1 MKFGEMPYCRVTYEE
16 IERRCCGLI
25 DKLKAAESCDEAMEA
40 VRGSYTLQS
49 DMTPMEICYERH
61 NMNVNDEFY
70 AAEQAYYDEIGPKV
84 TELFSEFDGLLLDSP
99 FRAELEKTLGT
110 QAFRILENGQRSFDS
125 RLVPLLREENV
136 LTERYNKVMSNIYA
150 DWKGKKVKTSA
161 MAAELTSGDR
171 ETRRLAALAVSAA
184 WEEKHAEIED
194 IYRGL
199 VDNRNRQAKVLG
211 MKSYSEMSCCLKN
224 RIGYGLKEIADFRER
239 VKKHIVPL
247 NEFLMERRKKRLG
260 LDKLRFY
267 DNVYFKEGNPV
278 PLGGTEYCLGKT
290 REMYHAMSAETAEFI
305 DFILDNEL
313 CDAEI
318 RDGKR
323 DGGYMSYLEKYR
335 APFIFANF
343 DGTSENAYIMCH
355 EGGHA
360 FQAYLKRNEEI
371 RHKAH
376 FTSESAETHAMA
388 MESFAAPYMELFFG
402 ARAEDYRRMHLES
415 AVRLIVSEC
424 QQDEFQQIVYDNP
437 DMTSE
442 EHNALWAKLSRE
454 YFPST
459 DLSGNENLERGCGW
473 QRIQHNFFWAFYTVD
488 YALAQVCALEYYRW
502 MESDKN
508 AAWNSYLD
516 FCLKTGNDS
525 FPNLAKA
532 AGLDDPFAE
541 KTLKDISEWI
551 RERSANRE

>member
-1 MKFGEMPYCRVTYEE
+1 MKFGDMPYCRVTYEE
-16 IERRCCGLI
+16 IEQRCRGLI
-25 DKLKAAESCDEAMEA
+25 DKMKAAESHGEAMEA
-40 VRGSYTLQS
+40 VRGLYALQS
-49 DMTPMEICYERH
+49 DMTPIELCYERH

-70 AAEQAYYDEIGPKV
+70 SAEQDYYDEIGPKI
-84 TELFSEFDGLLLDSP
+84 TELFSEFDRLLLDSP
-99 FRAELEKTLGT
+99 FRTELENTLGA
-110 QAFRILENGQRSFDS
+110 QAFRIMENGQRSFDS
-125 RLVPLLREENV
+125 RLVPLLHEENS
-136 LTERYNKVMSNIYA
+136 LMEQYNKVMSNLTA
-150 DWKGKKVKTSA
+150 DWKGKKVKPST

-184 WEEKHAEIED
+184 WEEKRGEIEQ

-199 VDNRNRQAKVLG
+199 VDNRNRQAKALG
-211 MKSYSEMSCCLKN
+211 MKSYSELSCCLKN
-224 RIGYGLKEIADFRER
+224 RIGYGLNEISDFRER

-247 NEFLMERRKKRLG
+247 NEFLTEHRKKRLG

-267 DNVYFKEGNPV
+267 DGVYFKDGNPL

-290 REMYHAMSAETAEFI
+290 REMYHAMSEETAEFI

-371 RHKAH
+371 RHKAQ

-402 ARAEDYRRMHLES
+402 ERAEDYRRMHLES

-424 QQDEFQQIVYDNP
+424 QQDEFQQLVYDNP
-437 DMTSE
+437 DMTSD
-442 EHNALWAKLSRE
+442 EHNALWAKLSKE
-454 YFPST
+454 YFPSM
-459 DLSGNENLERGCGW
+459 DLSGNDNLE
-473 QRIQHNFFWAFYTVD
+473 
-488 YALAQVCALEYYRW
+488 
-502 MESDKN
+502 
-508 AAWNSYLD
+508 
-516 FCLKTGNDS
+516 
-525 FPNLAKA
+525 
-532 AGLDDPFAE
+532 
-541 KTLKDISEWI
+541 
-551 RERSANRE
+551 

>member
-1 MKFGEMPYCRVTYEE
+1 MKPST
-16 IERRCCGLI
+16 
-25 DKLKAAESCDEAMEA
+25 
-40 VRGSYTLQS
+40 
-49 DMTPMEICYERH
+49 
-61 NMNVNDEFY
+61 
-70 AAEQAYYDEIGPKV
+70 
-84 TELFSEFDGLLLDSP
+84 
-99 FRAELEKTLGT
+99 
-110 QAFRILENGQRSFDS
+110 
-125 RLVPLLREENV
+125 
-136 LTERYNKVMSNIYA
+136 
-150 DWKGKKVKTSA
+150 

-184 WEEKHAEIED
+184 WEEKRGEIEE

-199 VDNRNRQAKVLG
+199 VDNRNRQAKALG
-211 MKSYSEMSCCLKN
+211 MKSYSELSCCLKN
-224 RIGYGLKEIADFRER
+224 RIGYGLNEISDFRER

-247 NEFLMERRKKRLG
+247 NEFLTEHRKKRLG

-267 DNVYFKEGNPV
+267 DGVYFKDGNPL

-290 REMYHAMSAETAEFI
+290 REMYHAMSEETAEFI

-371 RHKAH
+371 RHKAQ

-402 ARAEDYRRMHLES
+402 ERAEDYRRMHLES

-424 QQDEFQQIVYDNP
+424 QQDEFQQLVYDNP
-437 DMTSE
+437 DMTSD
-442 EHNALWAKLSRE
+442 EHNALWAKLSKE
-454 YFPST
+454 YFPSM
-459 DLSGNENLERGCGW
+459 DLSGNDNLERGCGW

-488 YALAQVCALEYYRW
+488 YALAQICALEYYRW
-502 MESDKN
+502 MESDKD

-516 FCLKTGNDS
+516 FCRRTGGDS

-541 KTLKDISEWI
+541 KTLRELAEWV
-551 RERSANRE
+551 RKRPAYRD